1 MTNEIL
7 QILAEA
13 PGRELYITIRH
24 GAYIRDATHTIIAG
38 PFEEDEYQ
46 PLIDSG
52 QLEESITFCSSFVL
66 PAGLT
71 PPDYSDRDFSNFP
84 KTEDMTNG

>member
-1 MTNEIL
+1 MTSEIL
-7 QILAEA
+7 QILAET
-13 PGRELYITIRH
+13 PGRELYITIKH
-24 GAYIRDATHTIIAG
+24 GAYIRDATHTVIAG

-66 PAGLT
+66 PAGST
-71 PPDYSDRDFSNFP
+71 PPDYSDRDFSDLS
-84 KTEDMTNG
+84 KTEDVNHG